1 MADDAG
7 LRMPEALM
15 ARARELISKQQEQGW
30 VAPTAR
36 DAATVVMVANHPDG
50 IHIYLQRRVR
60 TMAFAAGMYVFP
72 GGATEQQDSA
82 MADALLAANPE
93 RQLDASWLVTGPAS
107 VGTDTLTA
115 RCAAVRETEEE
126 TSYDLGDPRDLTYIA
141 HWVTPEVEQRRFDT
155 RYYAQVVHA
164 PDEVIENSGESDAER
179 WVSPA
184 EALAE
189 YGGGRMAMLPPTVAV
204 LSEFAAA
211 AERGLDA
218 QAAIDAVAITPTLP
232 LMPAPI
238 ADPTAPDGMR
248 WVLIDVRTGE
258 EVTLLP
264 SAPAGSESG
273 GIHTSA
279 VDRSTQV
286 HQRTSPDSPG
296 TPR

>member
-15 ARARELISKQQEQGW
+15 ARARELIGKQQAGW
-30 VAPTAR
+30 LPPPAR

-72 GGATEQQDSA
+72 GGATEGQDAA

-93 RQLDASWLVTGPAS
+93 RQLDASWLVKGEAS

-155 RYYAQVVHA
+155 RFYAQVVHA

-179 WVSPA
+179 WVSPG

-211 AERGLDA
+211 ADKGLDA
-218 QAAIDAVAITPTLP
+218 QAAVDAVALTPTLP
-232 LMPAPI
+232 LMPAPV

-264 SAPAGSESG
+264 SAPAGSEAG
-273 GIHTSA
+273 GVHTSTA
-279 VDRSTQV
+279 SNLADAHERVI
-286 HQRTSPDSPG
+286 PDSPD
-296 TPR
+296 TPT